1 MLQTTYKSVEFK
13 LYLNKGQEGTL
24 NSWLRICCDIYNRAL
39 EARIKTYEA
48 TKKPLSLY
56 DQQVELTQW
65 RKEERIAG
73 CPSEFERDALRRLDR
88 GMRAFFQ
95 RLKLGQ
101 KPGFPRFRSWQ
112 RYASME
118 CLYARNYLRGSRIL
132 VPGIG
137 LVPGRGFHQDASG
150 KQKSIRIIKRASG
163 WYAQIL
169 CERTLPVVPITGP
182 AIGIDVGLESFA
194 TLSTGEEIENPRF
207 FRKSEKKLK
216 RLQRRLSRKK
226 KGSQNRKKA
235 VKKLARQHEKI
246 KAQRQDFAHQL
257 SRRLINRFGL
267 IAVEDLNIKGLA
279 KTKLA
284 KSILDAAWG
293 QFLFYLTYKA
303 EEAGKRVV
311 KVDPRGTSQTCPS
324 CGEIQKKV
332 LSDRTHRCPCGLV
345 LDRDHA
351 AALVI
356 LDRAAGVAA
365 ATTPVEGTTS
375 GASQKRR
382 IKSTRRSRQGST
394 PG

>member
-1 MLQTTYKSVEFK
+1 MPQTTYKSVEFK
-13 LYLNKGQEGTL
+13 LYPNKGQKETL

-39 EARIKTYEA
+39 EARIKTHEA
-48 TKKPLSLY
+48 TKKSLSLY
-56 DQQVELTQW
+56 DQYANLTQW

-73 CPSEFERDALRRLDR
+73 CPLEFERDALRRLDR

-101 KPGFPRFRSWQ
+101 KPGFPRFKPWQ

-132 VPGIG
+132 IPGIG
-137 LVPGRGFHQDASG
+137 PITCRGFHQDTSG
-150 KQKSIRIIKRASG
+150 KQKSLRIIKRAAG
-163 WYAQIL
+163 WYAQVL
-169 CERTLPVVPITGP
+169 CERTLPVISTPGP
-182 AIGIDVGLESFA
+182 SVGIDVGLEAFA
-194 TLSTGEEIENPRF
+194 TLSTGEKIQNPRF

-216 RLQRRLSRKK
+216 RLQRRLSRKQ

-257 SRRLINRFGL
+257 SRSLANRFGL

-279 KTKLA
+279 RARLA

-293 QFLFYLTYKA
+293 LFFFYLTYKA
-303 EEAGKRVV
+303 EEAGKNVV

-324 CGEIQKKV
+324 CGEIQKKT
-332 LSDRTHRCPCGLV
+332 LSDRTHQCPCGLF

-365 ATTPVEGTTS
+365 ANPPVEGSTS
-375 GASQKRR
+375 TSPLSRR
-382 IKSTRRSRQGST
+382 SKPTRRSRQGSIRS
-394 PG
+394 